1 MSSRA
6 EILSELGI
14 SPLWKTPESLNQ
26 NNSLLKDSFESKLED
41 KVLSSVRA
49 NQLFKSSTDVVY
61 GEGNEQAKWVFIAL
75 DLAEREAQNKEPF
88 GGDEGELLNNMLLA
102 MKLKR
107 DKDVYIIRALSEG
120 ALRKTAYES
129 GEGLV
134 ECLKFIERKIASL
147 DPAVIVT
154 LGAAAA
160 EHLLGRKEDLSA
172 LRQGLHDYQG
182 AKLVATDHPSHLLV
196 EPLKK
201 GDVWKDLCLAMDHME
216 EVRSGNSSVSAL

>member
-14 SPLWKTPESLNQ
+14 SPLWKTPESLNEK
-26 NNSLLKDSFESKLED
+26 NSLLKDSFESKLED

-61 GEGNEQAKWVFIAL
+61 GEGDEQAKWVFIAL

-107 DKDVYIIRALSEG
+107 DKDVYIIRALSDR
-120 ALRKTAYES
+120 ALRKTASES
-129 GEGLV
+129 GEGL
-134 ECLKFIERKIASL
+134 ECLEFIERKIVSL

-182 AKLVATDHPSHLLV
+182 AKLVATDHPSHLLA

-201 GDVWKDLCLAMDHME
+201 GDVWKDLCLAMDNME
-216 EVRSGNSSVSAL
+216 KVRSGNSSVSTL

>member
-14 SPLWKTPESLNQ
+14 SPLWKTPESLNEK
-26 NNSLLKDSFESKLED
+26 NSLLKESFESKLED

-61 GEGNEQAKWVFIAL
+61 GEGDEQAKWVFIAL

-88 GGDEGELLNNMLLA
+88 GGDEGELLDNMLLA

-107 DKDVYIIRALSEG
+107 DKDVYIIRALSDR
-120 ALRKTAYES
+120 ALRKTASES
-129 GEGLV
+129 GEGL
-134 ECLKFIERKIASL
+134 ECLEFIERKIVSL

-182 AKLVATDHPSHLLV
+182 AKLVATDHPSHLLA

-201 GDVWKDLCLAMDHME
+201 GDVWKDLCLAMDNME
-216 EVRSGNSSVSAL
+216 KVRSGNSSVSTL

>member
-14 SPLWKTPESLNQ
+14 SPLWKTPESLNEK
-26 NNSLLKDSFESKLED
+26 NSLLKDSFESKLED

-61 GEGNEQAKWVFIAL
+61 GEGDEQAKWVFIAL

-88 GGDEGELLNNMLLA
+88 GGDEGELLDNMLLA

-107 DKDVYIIRALSEG
+107 DKDVYIIRALSDR
-120 ALRKTAYES
+120 ALRKTASES
-129 GEGLV
+129 GEGL
-134 ECLKFIERKIASL
+134 ECLEFIERKIVSL

-182 AKLVATDHPSHLLV
+182 AKLVATDHPSHLLA

-201 GDVWKDLCLAMDHME
+201 GDVWKDLCLAMDNME
-216 EVRSGNSSVSAL
+216 KVRSGNSSVSTL

>member
-14 SPLWKTPESLNQ
+14 SPVWKTPESLNQ
-26 NNSLLKDSFESKLED
+26 NNSLLKDSFESKHEGE
-41 KVLSSVRA
+41 VLSSVRA
-49 NQLFKSSTDVVY
+49 NQLFKSPTDVVY

-88 GGDEGELLNNMLLA
+88 GGDEGELLDNMLLA

-107 DKDVYIIRALSEG
+107 DKDVYIIRALSDR
-120 ALRKTAYES
+120 ALRKTASES
-129 GEGLV
+129 GEGL
-134 ECLKFIERKIASL
+134 ECLEFIERKIVSL

-160 EHLLGRKEDLSA
+160 EHLLGRKEDLST

>member
-14 SPLWKTPESLNQ
+14 SPLWKTPESLNEK
-26 NNSLLKDSFESKLED
+26 NSLLKESFESKLED

-75 DLAEREAQNKEPF
+75 DSAERGAQSKEPF
-88 GGDEGELLNNMLLA
+88 GGDEGELLDNMLLA

-107 DKDVYIIRALSEG
+107 DKDVYIIRALSDR
-120 ALRKTAYES
+120 ALRKTASES
-129 GEGLV
+129 GEGL
-134 ECLKFIERKIASL
+134 ECLEFIERKIVSL

-182 AKLVATDHPSHLLV
+182 AKLVATDHPSHLLA

-201 GDVWKDLCLAMDHME
+201 GDVWKDLCLAMDNME
-216 EVRSGNSSVSAL
+216 KVRSGNSSVSTL

>member
-14 SPLWKTPESLNQ
+14 SPLWKTPESLNEK
-26 NNSLLKDSFESKLED
+26 NSLLKESFESKLED

-61 GEGNEQAKWVFIAL
+61 GEGDEQAKWVFIAL

-88 GGDEGELLNNMLLA
+88 GGDEGELLDNMLLA

-107 DKDVYIIRALSEG
+107 DKDVYIIRALSDR
-120 ALRKTAYES
+120 ALRKTASES
-129 GEGLV
+129 GEGL
-134 ECLKFIERKIASL
+134 ECLEFIERKIVSL

-182 AKLVATDHPSHLLV
+182 AKLVATDHPSHLLA

>member
-14 SPLWKTPESLNQ
+14 SPLWKTPESLNE
-26 NNSLLKDSFESKLED
+26 NNSLLKDSFESKHEG

-107 DKDVYIIRALSEG
+107 DKDVYIIRALSDR
-120 ALRKTAYES
+120 ALRKTASES
-129 GEGLV
+129 GEGL
-134 ECLKFIERKIASL
+134 ECLEFIERKIVSL

-182 AKLVATDHPSHLLV
+182 AKLVATDHPSHLLA

-201 GDVWKDLCLAMDHME
+201 GDVWKDLCLAMDNME
-216 EVRSGNSSVSAL
+216 KVRSGNSSVSTL

>member
-14 SPLWKTPESLNQ
+14 SPLWKTPESLNEK
-26 NNSLLKDSFESKLED
+26 NSLLKESFESKLED

-61 GEGNEQAKWVFIAL
+61 GEGDEQAKWVFIAL

-88 GGDEGELLNNMLLA
+88 GGDEGELLDNMLLA

-107 DKDVYIIRALSEG
+107 DKDVYIIRALSDR
-120 ALRKTAYES
+120 ALRKTASES
-129 GEGLV
+129 GEGL
-134 ECLKFIERKIASL
+134 ECLEFIERKIVSL

-201 GDVWKDLCLAMDHME
+201 GDVWKDLCLAMDNME
-216 EVRSGNSSVSAL
+216 KVRSGNSSVSTL

>member
-14 SPLWKTPESLNQ
+14 SPLWKTPESLNEK
-26 NNSLLKDSFESKLED
+26 NSLLKESFESKLED

-61 GEGNEQAKWVFIAL
+61 GEGDEQAKWVFIAL

-107 DKDVYIIRALSEG
+107 DKDVYIIRALSDR
-120 ALRKTAYES
+120 ALRKTASES
-129 GEGLV
+129 GEGL
-134 ECLKFIERKIASL
+134 ECLKFIERKIVSL

-182 AKLVATDHPSHLLV
+182 AKLVATDHPSHLLA

-201 GDVWKDLCLAMDHME
+201 GDVWKDLCLAMDNME
-216 EVRSGNSSVSAL
+216 KVRSGNSSVSTL

>member
-14 SPLWKTPESLNQ
+14 SPLWKTPESLNEK
-26 NNSLLKDSFESKLED
+26 NSLLKESFESKLED

-61 GEGNEQAKWVFIAL
+61 GEGDEQAKWVFIAL

-88 GGDEGELLNNMLLA
+88 GGDEGELLDNMLLA

-107 DKDVYIIRALSEG
+107 DKDVYIIRALSDR
-120 ALRKTAYES
+120 ALRKTASES
-129 GEGLV
+129 GEGL
-134 ECLKFIERKIASL
+134 ECLEFIERKIVSL

-160 EHLLGRKEDLSA
+160 EHLLGRKEDLSV

-182 AKLVATDHPSHLLV
+182 AKLVATDHPSHLLA

-201 GDVWKDLCLAMDHME
+201 GDVWKDLCLAMDNME
-216 EVRSGNSSVSAL
+216 KVRSGNSSVSTL

>member
-6 EILSELGI
+6 EILSELGV
-14 SPLWKTPESLNQ
+14 SPLWKTPESLNEK
-26 NNSLLKDSFESKLED
+26 NSLLKESFESKLED

-61 GEGNEQAKWVFIAL
+61 GEGDEQAKWVFIAL

-88 GGDEGELLNNMLLA
+88 GGDEGELLDNMLLA

-107 DKDVYIIRALSEG
+107 DKDVYIIRALSDR
-120 ALRKTAYES
+120 ALRKTASES
-129 GEGLV
+129 GEGL
-134 ECLKFIERKIASL
+134 ECLEFIERKIVSL

-216 EVRSGNSSVSAL
+216 EVRSENSSVSAL

>member
-14 SPLWKTPESLNQ
+14 SPLWKTPESLNEK
-26 NNSLLKDSFESKLED
+26 NSLLKDSFESKLED

-61 GEGNEQAKWVFIAL
+61 GEGDEQAKWVFIAL

-88 GGDEGELLNNMLLA
+88 GGDEGELLDNMLLA

-107 DKDVYIIRALSEG
+107 DKDVYIIRALSDR
-120 ALRKTAYES
+120 ALRKTASES
-129 GEGLV
+129 GEGL
-134 ECLKFIERKIASL
+134 ECLEFIERKIVSL

-201 GDVWKDLCLAMDHME
+201 GDVWKDLCLAMDNME
-216 EVRSGNSSVSAL
+216 KVRSGNSSVSTL

>member
-14 SPLWKTPESLNQ
+14 SPLWKTPESLNEK
-26 NNSLLKDSFESKLED
+26 NSLLKDSFESKLED

-61 GEGNEQAKWVFIAL
+61 GEGDEQAKWVFIAL

-88 GGDEGELLNNMLLA
+88 GGDEGELLDNMLLA

-107 DKDVYIIRALSEG
+107 DKDVYIIRALSDR
-120 ALRKTAYES
+120 ALRKTASES
-129 GEGLV
+129 GEGL
-134 ECLKFIERKIASL
+134 ECLEFIERKIVSL

-182 AKLVATDHPSHLLV
+182 AKLVATDHPSHLLA

-201 GDVWKDLCLAMDHME
+201 GDVWKDLCLAMDNME
-216 EVRSGNSSVSAL
+216 KVRSGNSSVSAL

>member
-14 SPLWKTPESLNQ
+14 SPLWKTPESLNEK
-26 NNSLLKDSFESKLED
+26 NRLLKDSFESKLED

-61 GEGNEQAKWVFIAL
+61 GEGDEQAKWVFIAL
-75 DLAEREAQNKEPF
+75 DLAEREAQKKEPF
-88 GGDEGELLNNMLLA
+88 GGDEGELLDNMLLA

-107 DKDVYIIRALSEG
+107 DKDVYIIRAVSER

-129 GEGLV
+129 GEGL
-134 ECLKFIERKIASL
+134 ECLKFIERKIVSL

-182 AKLVATDHPSHLLV
+182 AKLVATDHPSHLLA

-201 GDVWKDLCLAMDHME
+201 GDVWKDLCLAMDNME
-216 EVRSGNSSVSAL
+216 KVRSGNSSVSTL